1 MKKQTDDLS
10 QPYAGKIV
18 DSVTSDTTAQKPV
31 AMAAKVITDCQ
42 DLLAAWIVPDSG
54 ITDQTVLNDL
64 LGILDGPQARKALAK
79 QEPVGYML
87 VPIEPTEAMMR
98 AAMDCQDA
106 DPGDS
111 GETEMYYAYKAML
124 ASLRDEEGK

>member
-1 MKKQTDDLS
+1 MTD
-10 QPYAGKIV
+10 
-18 DSVTSDTTAQKPV
+18 
-31 AMAAKVITDCQ
+31 
-42 DLLAAWIVPDSG
+42 
-54 ITDQTVLNDL
+54 TVLKPCPFC
-64 LGILDGPQARKALAK
+64 GGTAEIKRRGTARMSMLIGCVDCHAEVESGDVCGVTAVENYKWNMRKPLAK

-124 ASLRDEEGK
+124 ASLRGKDGK